1 MSTTSADRAAILAD
15 ALAETDRS
23 IDDLTV
29 SESIEL
35 AGGLRAFV
43 AAMPTP
49 SPFDKRLAAALKA
62 AADFIERHAGT
73 G

>member
-35 AGGLRAFV
+35 AGGLRACCQEAHGVF
-43 AAMPTP
+43 
-49 SPFDKRLAAALKA
+49 
-62 AADFIERHAGT
+62 
-73 G
+73 